1 MVRLGF
7 WHILI
12 VQHLFSLYC
21 KFQIH
26 KYLLS
31 TCIKKKI
38 IKIEGCVARTRL
50 TSLLTV
56 LRKCDFKVKQSSSVW
71 KQRKILLKIHFY
83 FPWVVYLLMHP
94 FLSKFDPILFLYS
107 LYSIPCRIQ
116 VFPTKTRKRNI
127 TRLYDIPQ
135 KRKIYRWIRL
145 FAVYNKK

>member
-31 TCIKKKI
+31 IKKKI

-107 LYSIPCRIQ
+107 LYSIPCRIH
-116 VFPTKTRKRNI
+116 VLFRFLPKNMKKEYNSALRYPTKKKNI
-127 TRLYDIPQ
+127 SLNSSFRGLQ
-135 KRKIYRWIRL
+135 
-145 FAVYNKK
+145 